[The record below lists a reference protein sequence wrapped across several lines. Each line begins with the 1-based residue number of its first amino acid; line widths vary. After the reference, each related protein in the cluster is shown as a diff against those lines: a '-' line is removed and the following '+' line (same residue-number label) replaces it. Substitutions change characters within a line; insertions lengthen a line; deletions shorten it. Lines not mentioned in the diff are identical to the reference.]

1 MEDVLLPMSFGNAN
15 SSKKDLK
22 SPKGKAGT
30 SSDVDKAPAQEEAD
44 PTQEEFLSPVSSPE
58 KELCVENEVKGEA
71 TIEEVASRLVEPE
84 AVKSEAAEEK
94 INKLAKENASLF
106 DQLLRK
112 QAEFENF
119 RKRNEKEKVEFM
131 RYANFE
137 IARSLL
143 PVLDGFERALRMETT
158 EEFEGF
164 KKGMELVYKQFS
176 DALQKAG
183 LKPIL
188 ALGHKFDPNLH
199 QAMVHE
205 ERDDLEENMVIEE
218 YQRGY
223 TFEGRLLRAAM
234 VKVAVGKKTSPEKE
248 EDADSVTP

>member
-1 MEDVLLPMSFGNAN
+1 MFGNAN
-15 SSKKDLK
+15 SSKRDLK
-22 SPKGKAGT
+22 HPKDKAGI
-30 SSDVDKAPAQEEAD
+30 SNDVDKTPAQGGGE
-44 PTQEEFLSPVSSPE
+44 PCQEESMVPVSSTD
-58 KELCVENEVKGEA
+58 ENPSGEGEVRGEA
-71 TIEEVASRLVEPE
+71 TIEEIASSIVEPG
-84 AVKSEAAEEK
+84 AIQSEGTQEK
-94 INKLAKENASLF
+94 INKLTKENAQVF

-119 RKRNEKEKVEFM
+119 RKRTEKEKAEFM

-137 IARSLL
+137 IVRSLL
-143 PVLDGFERALRMETT
+143 PVLDGFERALHMETT
-158 EEFEGF
+158 EDLEGF

-176 DALQKAG
+176 DGLQKAG

-188 ALGHKFDPNLH
+188 ALGHKFDPHFH

-223 TFEGRLLRAAM
+223 TFQGRLLRPAM
-234 VKVAVGKKTSPEKE
+234 VKVAVGKRTSLGKE
-248 EDADSVTP
+248 EGAESVTP

>member
-1 MEDVLLPMSFGNAN
+1 MSFGK
-15 SSKKDLK
+15 SDSPKKDLK
-22 SPKGKAGT
+22 PPANKGGV
-30 SSDVDKAPAQEEAD
+30 SSDVEKAQAPHEMEAVPEES
-44 PTQEEFLSPVSSPE
+44 LSQVSSSE
-58 KELCVENEVKGEA
+58 EESSAEDEVRGEA
-71 TIEEVASRLVEPE
+71 TIEEVAARLVEPE
-84 AVKSEAAEEK
+84 AVKPEGAQEK
-94 INKLAKENASLF
+94 IKKLTEENAHLF

-119 RKRNEKEKVEFM
+119 RKRTEKEKAEFM

-137 IARSLL
+137 IVRSLL
-143 PVLDGFERALRMETT
+143 PVLDGFERALHMETS
-158 EEFEGF
+158 EELEGF

-176 DALQKAG
+176 DGLQKAG

-188 ALGHKFDPNLH
+188 ALGHKFDPNFH

-223 TFEGRLLRAAM
+223 TFQGRLLRAAM
-234 VKVAVGKKTSPEKE
+234 VKVAMVKKPSSGKE
-248 EDADSVTP
+248 EGADSETP